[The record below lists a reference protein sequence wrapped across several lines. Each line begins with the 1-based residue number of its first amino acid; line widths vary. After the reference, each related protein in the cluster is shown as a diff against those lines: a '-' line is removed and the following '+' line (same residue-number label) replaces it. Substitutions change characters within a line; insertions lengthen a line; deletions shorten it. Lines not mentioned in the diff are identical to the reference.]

1 MGEHTSKP
9 PVAGEKG
16 RSTLGE
22 LIHAAVRGAI
32 EAAVEAELVATL
44 GAGRYERR
52 DSRQGYRNGMKTR
65 TLSGPTGAMAL
76 TLPRATVE
84 TADGR
89 TEWTSTLVPRYQRR
103 LAEVNTAVLATYL
116 AGGNTRRI
124 RGALAPLLHGAPLSR
139 SAVSRIVA
147 TLKSSLA
154 VWQTRPLGDLEVIY
168 AYLDALALRVR
179 SGGKVVRVPVLA
191 VVGVLAD
198 GQKVLVE
205 LDLCG
210 GESYEAWK
218 GCLDG
223 LVARG

>member
-9 PVAGEKG
+9 PVVGEKG

-22 LIHAAVRGAI
+22 LIHAAVREAI

-52 DSRQGYRNGMKTR
+52 DSRQGYRNGTKTR

-76 TLPRATVE
+76 TLPRATVA
-84 TADGR
+84 TAGGR

-103 LAEVNTAVLATYL
+103 LAEVNTAVLGTYL

-124 RGALAPLLHGAPLSR
+124 RGALAPLLHGAPLAR

-147 TLKSSLA
+147 HPQEQPGGVADAPPGRSRGRLRLPRRSRA
-154 VWQTRPLGDLEVIY
+154 AGAQRGRGGARPGLGRRGRAGRRPEGAGGVGHVRR
-168 AYLDALALRVR
+168 RV
-179 SGGKVVRVPVLA
+179 V
-191 VVGVLAD
+191 
-198 GQKVLVE
+198 
-205 LDLCG
+205 
-210 GESYEAWK
+210 
-218 GCLDG
+218 
-223 LVARG
+223 